1 MALRVLLT
9 GGAGF
14 MGSTVAREMTR
25 RGWEVVVY
33 DALTYAGDR
42 ANLDG
47 VDAAVVHGD
56 VCDGALLWPEVH
68 RADVVVH
75 MAAESHVER
84 SFTRPELFVRTNV
97 QGTRSVLEACAA
109 EGRPLVHVSTD
120 EVFGSAPEGVA
131 FGEDAPLRPGNPYA
145 ATKAAAECLLYAWR
159 HTHGLRPRLVRCT
172 NNYGLRQHPEKLVAG
187 WIGRA
192 LRGEPLP
199 LHGRGEAVRDWL
211 HVEDF
216 ARGLCAVVEYE
227 GPREVFHFAGRQPRS
242 NRQMGELLGRLCGG
256 ARLEEVPDRRGQDAR
271 YALDDG
277 PTRADL
283 GWEPRVALEEG
294 LAELVA
300 RTRVALDEGAA
311 LTS

>member
-1 MALRVLLT
+1 MGRRVLLT

-14 MGSTVAREMTR
+14 MGSAVAREMVR

-42 ANLDG
+42 ANLGTTD
-47 VDAAVVHGD
+47 VAFVHAD
-56 VCDGALLWPEVH
+56 VCDGERLWPELR

-84 SFTRPELFVRTNV
+84 SFTRPDLFVRTNV

-159 HTHGLRPRLVRCT
+159 HTHGLHPRLVRCT
-172 NNYGLRQHPEKLVAG
+172 NNYGQRQHPEKLVAG

-192 LRGEPLP
+192 LRGEALP
-199 LHGRGEAVRDWL
+199 LHGHGEAVRDWL

-216 ARGLCAVVEYE
+216 ARGLCDVVAYQ
-227 GPREVFHFAGRQPRS
+227 GPKEVFHFAGRQPRT
-242 NRQMGELLGRLCGG
+242 NRQMGELLATLCGG
-256 ARLEEVPDRRGQDAR
+256 ARLVEVPDRPGQDAR
-271 YALDDG
+271 YALDDAA
-277 PTRADL
+277 TRAEL
-283 GWEPRVALEEG
+283 GWAPRVALEEG
-294 LAELVA
+294 LSELVA
-300 RTRVALDEGAA
+300 LTHAAMDQGAA
-311 LTS
+311 HSP